1 MDKLYTRGAL
11 TVEDMELIDQN
22 REGAIEWSVVK
33 QGDSQIIAKFWKEA
47 DAALFARA
55 GRMYE
60 ILKRM
65 DDLRTA
71 KASIVTHEDFEE
83 LYKDAQALY
92 AELSPMLSRDAGEG
106 EG

>member
-1 MDKLYTRGAL
+1 MAEYTRGPL
-11 TVEDMELIDQN
+11 TAKEFDLTTRVYDANGEFIASFLIP
-22 REGAIEWSVVK
+22 
-33 QGDSQIIAKFWKEA
+33 A

-92 AELSPMLSRDAGEG
+92 AELSPMLSRDAGE
-106 EG
+106 EAK